1 MRYQKLEIEK
11 KAVLNIKR
19 RKSSPCFVNTTNHLL
34 SCDGRTHVRYL
45 FGVEKTVINK
55 HPFRS
60 KKKKSKTRLEEEEI
74 RVSSRLPVSP
84 IAIKK
89 TKGYQ
94 KMYINFQKK
103 IYAKIF

>member
-1 MRYQKLEIEK
+1 M
-11 KAVLNIKR
+11 
-19 RKSSPCFVNTTNHLL
+19 
-34 SCDGRTHVRYL
+34 RYL

-84 IAIKK
+84 IAIIKK
-89 TKGYQ
+89 KQ
-94 KMYINFQKK
+94 RLPKNVHKFSKENLCR
-103 IYAKIF
+103 KIFDFFLNNLKGK